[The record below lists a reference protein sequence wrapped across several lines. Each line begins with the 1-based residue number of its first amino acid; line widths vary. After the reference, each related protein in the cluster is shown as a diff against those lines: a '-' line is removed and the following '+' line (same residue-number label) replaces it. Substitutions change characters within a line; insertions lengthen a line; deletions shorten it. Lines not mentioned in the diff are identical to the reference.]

1 MARIAFALELG
12 GELGHV
18 RSCGGLGGALALRG
32 HRVGFLLSDLHAPD
46 ALQVTPREVAR
57 LPSGKTAMVPRPASY
72 AEILVG
78 CGYRSAETLAPL
90 ADAWRAQI
98 GEWRPDI
105 VVADYAPT
113 AMLAAHV
120 LGIKC
125 INYGIGFSIPPRL
138 SPLPSFRFDEPV
150 DPQRV
155 AAADAQALRSINA
168 VLAGWG
174 EKPLATLAQLFECD
188 EEFLCTF
195 PELDQ
200 YGNRPPSGYW
210 GPRFEISSG
219 ARHAWP
225 ARGGKRIFLYLK
237 TALPQLDAVIDFLAA
252 SPHRVAAFIPGLDE
266 ARRARL
272 AGPARHVSLEPIRL
286 EPLLDDCDLAI
297 THGGQ
302 LTAGLASRGI
312 PQLVFP
318 LQFEQYITAR
328 RIEQLGCGRW
338 LGPAATPRQVAA
350 TLTELLGNPALAASA
365 RAFSRRYPA
374 FSIAE
379 QRRRMVAR
387 IEQLLREGP
396 ILAAS
401 PREGQNE

>member
-18 RSCGGLGGALALRG
+18 RSCGGLGAALGLRG
-32 HRVGFLLSDLHAPD
+32 HRVAFLLSDLHSPD
-46 ALQVTPREVAR
+46 AIQMTPREVMR
-57 LPSGKTAMVPRPASY
+57 LPLGKTAVLPRPASY

-90 ADAWRAQI
+90 AEAWRAQI
-98 GEWRPDI
+98 AEWRPDI

-113 AMLAAHV
+113 AMLAARV

-125 INYGIGFSIPPRL
+125 INYGMGFSVPPRV

-155 AAADAQALRSINA
+155 VAADAQALRSINA
-168 VLAGWG
+168 VLAAWG
-174 EKPLATLAQLFECD
+174 EKPLGTLSQLFECAED
-188 EEFLCTF
+188 FLCTF

-200 YGNRPPSGYW
+200 YGDRPPSGYW

-252 SPHRVAAFIPGLDE
+252 SPHRVAAFIPRLDE

-272 AGPARHVSLEPIRL
+272 SGPVRHVSLEPIRL
-286 EPLLDDCDLAI
+286 EPLLDDCDLAL

-302 LTAGLASRGI
+302 LTGGLASRGI

-328 RIEQLGCGRW
+328 RIEQLGCGR
-338 LGPAATPRQVAA
+338 LIGPAATPRQVAGA
-350 TLTELLGNPALAASA
+350 LTDLLTNPSHAAAA
-365 RAFSRRYPA
+365 RSFSRRYPA

-387 IEQLLREGP
+387 IEQLAREGP

-401 PREGQNE
+401 PHQGIPQ